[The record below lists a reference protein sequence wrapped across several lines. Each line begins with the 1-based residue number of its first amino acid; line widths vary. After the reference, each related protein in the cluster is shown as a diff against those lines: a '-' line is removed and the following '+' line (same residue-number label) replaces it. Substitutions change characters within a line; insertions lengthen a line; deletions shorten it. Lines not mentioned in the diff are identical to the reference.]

1 MRIICICIKI
11 IYNDLT
17 LKTHTARSRPR
28 ANIWRLLRMTLRKT
42 LIGAS
47 IAAVL
52 TSTGSFAADLDSLQK
67 QIDELKAENNQI
79 LANLE
84 NTSDS
89 SSHSSATTIGGYGEL
104 HYNNLSSDLKNA
116 DKKEIDFHR
125 FVLYFAHEFN
135 NDIRFLSELEL
146 EHSIAGDG
154 KNGEIELEQA
164 YIEFDTSDTANIK
177 AGVFIIPVGM
187 INETHEPPTFYGVER
202 NNVEKYI
209 IPATWWEGGVM
220 YSANSASG
228 ISYDLAITSGLN
240 NADGVIRSG
249 RQKVS
254 NAAADAF
261 AYTGRVK
268 YTGIKG
274 LELSGTAQY
283 QSDLAQ
289 GTTADEVSAILL
301 EAHVKYTISGFTATA
316 LYADW
321 DVDIDT
327 TAESQNGYLVEASY
341 KFTDKIGV
349 FARQTEIDYQK
360 DVTTFVEGAAQTDVG
375 INYWPHEDVV
385 IKADYQMQNDD
396 AGDFDGFNI
405 GIGYQF

>member
-1 MRIICICIKI
+1 
-11 IYNDLT
+11 
-17 LKTHTARSRPR
+17 
-28 ANIWRLLRMTLRKT
+28 MTLRKT
-42 LIGAS
+42 LIAAT
-47 IAAVL
+47 IATTL

-67 QIDELKAENNQI
+67 QIDELKAENSQI

-84 NTSDS
+84 STSDS
-89 SSHSSATTIGGYGEL
+89 TSYSSATTIGGYGEL
-104 HYNNLSSDLKNA
+104 HYNNLSSDLNNS

-125 FVLYFAHEFN
+125 FVLFFAHEFN
-135 NDIRFLSELEL
+135 DNIRFFSELEL
-146 EHSIAGDG
+146 EHSVAGEG
-154 KNGEIELEQA
+154 QNGEVELEQA

-177 AGVFIIPVGM
+177 AGVFLIPVGI

-228 ISYDLAITSGLN
+228 ISYDLAITSGLY

-254 NAAADAF
+254 NAVADAL
-261 AYTGRVK
+261 AYTARVK
-268 YTGIKG
+268 YTGITG
-274 LELSGTAQY
+274 LELAGTAQY

-289 GTTADEVSAILL
+289 GTTADEVSAVLL
-301 EAHVKYTISGFTATA
+301 EAHVRYTISGFTATA

-321 DVDIDT
+321 NVDINT
-327 TAESQNGYLVEASY
+327 TADSQNGFLVEASY

-360 DVTTFVEGAAQTDVG
+360 DATTFVEGAAQTDVG

-396 AGDFDGFNI
+396 AGDFDGFNV